1 MKSQFSVL
9 GIISFIT
16 GLLTLIG
23 LFGLVVLA
31 GILSQASEG
40 EIDENSPV
48 ALILGLA
55 LIGSII
61 PSLIGIVC
69 GVVGLFEPNKNRVF
83 SILGIALSSLGILV
97 LVGLMVLGATMD

>member
-48 ALILGLA
+48 ALIFGLA
-55 LIGSII
+55 FI
-61 PSLIGIVC
+61 
-69 GVVGLFEPNKNRVF
+69 
-83 SILGIALSSLGILV
+83 
-97 LVGLMVLGATMD
+97 